1 MDIRWRGRP
10 SIPPP
15 ASLPFGENVNLL
27 RDYGWLLTGAVA
39 AALTVAVQPEG
50 AAVAALSRI
59 APLPW
64 SRLGVALL
72 VFASFAG
79 LHFRLQLV
87 RSLERE
93 RDQLERNAAASRLIR
108 SASSDGRRW
117 LRVVQENLQMVDE
130 DAHAERERKLY
141 LDGARAN
148 ADKLEQAF
156 DRIEGNQQ
164 RLDELDGQ
172 QRP

>member
-1 MDIRWRGRP
+1 MKY
-10 SIPPP
+10 
-15 ASLPFGENVNLL
+15 L
-27 RDYGWLLTGAVA
+27 RDYGWLLIGAVGA
-39 AALTVAVQPEG
+39 IFVVTLQPGDGLRDALAGVV
-50 AAVAALSRI
+50 
-59 APLPW
+59 PLPW
-64 SRLGVALL
+64 GWVGVAIL
-72 VFASFAG
+72 VFIAFAG

-108 SASSDGRRW
+108 AASADGRRW
-117 LRVVQENLQMVDE
+117 LRVVQENLQMIDE
-130 DAHAERERKLY
+130 DRQAERQRQLY

-164 RLDELDGQ
+164 RLDELDTEEKSS
-172 QRP
+172 

>member
-1 MDIRWRGRP
+1 M
-10 SIPPP
+10 
-15 ASLPFGENVNLL
+15 NLL
-27 RDYGWLLTGAVA
+27 RDYGWLLIGALA
-39 AALTVAVQPEG
+39 AVITVAVRPG
-50 AAVAALSRI
+50 DAAVAAL
-59 APLPW
+59 AGVVPLPW
-64 SRLGVALL
+64 GRLGVALL
-72 VFASFAG
+72 VFAACAG

-108 SASSDGRRW
+108 AASSDGRRW

-130 DAHAERERKLY
+130 DAHAERERQLY
-141 LDGARAN
+141 LEGARAN

-156 DRIEGNQQ
+156 ERIEGNQA